1 MKLIE
6 SVLVD
11 LRLYGDRILLVIG
24 KVDRV
29 ILNGVLINNICYWF
43 IKYFL
48 KKGRIIVK
56 IYIFCFYNIIGG
68 VFK

>member
-1 MKLIE
+1 M
-6 SVLVD
+6 
-11 LRLYGDRILLVIG
+11 IG

-29 ILNGVLINNICYWF
+29 ILNGELISNICYWF